1 MLFGKGGW
9 SIIGVKNES
18 LAEFQTLLADPKA
31 LFELSQ
37 LWASVLKVDGE
48 SIGIN
53 PFGNPRMDNRI
64 TSSEAVNLCHQKD
77 TPDKVETD
85 KFDEYYGSAPDQ
97 YKIHPDMPWYGFWV
111 VFNSNEDVD
120 DEKSKLEQVAYE
132 RTSRPYKFLVK
143 DMKKGV
149 EAQVTPIN
157 AGTRKQ
163 VPVLVDFNT
172 QRVYIA
178 STNKEEVGS
187 ILILLDDLKLE
198 TFGLCWDFGEP
209 DWVQYFLDKIVS
221 ETKDKYWAEMVKRA
235 KDVQRLGE
243 DAQEKLEDKELESV
257 VSNYFATAELP
268 SGQWASLFPNTAIK
282 LYDGGD
288 AVTASSAASAVTLLD
303 ICKDAYPTQAGVMFQ
318 EMDSRFVKKTGE
330 EKLVRTDVYS
340 FDLNEGWAISDLS
353 VAAIRGFDIPNF
365 KKEIK
370 HQLRKTKQEYPIS
383 YYWSEWLRQMN
394 EGIHVLV
401 DNVNLALD
409 SKGGGLVS
417 YGENTEKKVQVAEA

>member
-1 MLFGKGGW
+1 LSAG
-9 SIIGVKNES
+9 STP
-18 LAEFQTLLADPKA
+18 TLQA
-31 LFELSQ
+31 LH
-37 LWASVLKVDGE
+37 A
-48 SIGIN
+48 
-53 PFGNPRMDNRI
+53 
-64 TSSEAVNLCHQKD
+64 AKD
-77 TPDKVETD
+77 TPETVD
-85 KFDEYYGSAPDQ
+85 IQRLQDFYGSTPDQ

-132 RTSRPYKFLVK
+132 RTSRPYKFLMK

-149 EAQVTPIN
+149 EAQVTPLN

-187 ILILLDDLKLE
+187 ILVLLADLKLE
-198 TFGLCWDFGEP
+198 AFGLCWDFGDP
-209 DWVQYFLDKIVS
+209 DWIQLFLDKIVS
-221 ETKDKYWAEMVKRA
+221 ETKDKYWTEMVKRA

-243 DAQEKLEDKELESV
+243 DAQEKSDDKEMESV
-257 VSNYFATAELP
+257 VSNYFATTELE
-268 SGQWASLFPNTAIK
+268 SGQWASLFPNAAIK

-288 AVTASSAASAVTLLD
+288 AVTASTAASAVTLLD
-303 ICKDAYPTQAGVMFQ
+303 ICPDAFSIQAGVMFQ

-330 EKLVRTDVYS
+330 EKLVRTDLFS

-370 HQLRKTKQEYPIS
+370 HQLRKTKSEYPIA

-394 EGIHVLV
+394 DGVHTFA
-401 DNVNLALD
+401 DNVIATLC
-409 SKGGGLVS
+409 KGTLKYDGGLVS
-417 YGENTEKKVQVAEA
+417 FGENTEKKVQVAEA